1 MRRAQHGHESE
12 PFCRVTAGRLDPDEL
27 AALVT
32 VLMTITRRRPEPAPR
47 VRPARWQPA
56 ARTGARSWQRP
67 RGGWADAA

>member
-1 MRRAQHGHESE
+1 MSE
-12 PFCRVTAGRLDPDEL
+12 QPPFCRVTAGRLDSTEL

-32 VLMTITRRRPEPAPR
+32 VLVTIARRRRETEPP

-56 ARTGARSWQRP
+56 ARPAACCWQRP

>member
-1 MRRAQHGHESE
+1 MNA
-12 PFCRVTAGRLDPDEL
+12 PFCRVTAGRLDDAEL

-32 VLMTITRRRPEPAPR
+32 ALWTITRRGRGETAPPA
-47 VRPARWQPA
+47 RPAQWQPA